1 MREKQFWVVFGSVGI
16 ALSILFYFGA
26 YNYLNGAPFLALF
39 LSIVV
44 LFVLVIPVARTL
56 ARKFEKVTS
65 EKTKK
70 WYTVMAVGL
79 AVITSASLVFS
90 LYDEYRVK
98 SLDHAFD
105 FQPEKALHLQV
116 DLSGEMYIIE
126 DKQAIA
132 EWKTFLNQYEVKKM
146 NDRKWNADVSNEQG
160 FMVSLIFEDNWTGGS
175 VYENRLINYGDMDY
189 YQVLNGPV
197 DIAWVTDFVERNQ
210 SLTAKLVETK

>member
-1 MREKQFWVVFGSVGI
+1 MRERRYWLVFASVGI

-90 LYDEYRVK
+90 IYDEYRVK
-98 SLDHAFD
+98 SLDSVFEFHPEEELRLQFD
-105 FQPEKALHLQV
+105 LA
-116 DLSGEMYIIE
+116 GETYIVE

-132 EWKTFLNQYEVKKM
+132 EWKTFLAQYDVKKM
-146 NDRKWNADVSNEQG
+146 NDREWDADVSDEQG
-160 FMVSLIFEDNWTGGS
+160 FMISVIFDNHWIGGS
-175 VYENRLINYGDMDY
+175 IYEKRILSYDEGPY
-189 YQVLNGPV
+189 FHVLNGP
-197 DIAWVTDFVERNQ
+197 INMEWVNNFIENYQPVAITEG
-210 SLTAKLVETK
+210 T